1 MSCLTLTVPRH
12 LICSGA
18 ERVGHFLQTEFVTKA
33 NTALGDAEDP
43 FLIWVSLLSCGGG
56 IPVRMDLSRRFGSYR
71 DYYSITQMSSFY
83 RASITKYHNLYTALF
98 WFCQAGMHRLHFPQS
113 YA

>member
-56 IPVRMDLSRRFGSYR
+56 IPVRMDLSCREYIDSRGSVH
-71 DYYSITQMSSFY
+71 TG
-83 RASITKYHNLYTALF
+83 TTTV
-98 WFCQAGMHRLHFPQS
+98 
-113 YA
+113 